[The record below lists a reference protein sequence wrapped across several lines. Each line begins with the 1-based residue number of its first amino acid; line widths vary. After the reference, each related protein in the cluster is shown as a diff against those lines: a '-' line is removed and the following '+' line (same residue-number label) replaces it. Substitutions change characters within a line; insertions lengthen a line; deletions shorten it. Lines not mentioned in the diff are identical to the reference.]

1 MEEVRYRW
9 STFLRFLVQGLL
21 GLHLLL
27 DDANVLIWFSLI
39 ILGVSMILD
48 ARDRPLEP
56 PTTHVQS
63 PPGKSG

>member
-21 GLHLLL
+21 GLHLLM

-56 PTTHVQS
+56 TAIHVKS